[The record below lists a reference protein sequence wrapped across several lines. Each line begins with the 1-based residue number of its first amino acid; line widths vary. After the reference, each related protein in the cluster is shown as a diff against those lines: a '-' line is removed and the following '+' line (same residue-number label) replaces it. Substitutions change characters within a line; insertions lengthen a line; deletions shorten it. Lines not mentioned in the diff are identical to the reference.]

1 MMSARFDGSF
11 SERRFAVHL
20 RAKWSCGNAADKLH
34 KSHSINQNSKGA
46 ALHFVLFVF
55 FFFLWLF
62 QPRRFSLFLGA
73 RSLSSFA
80 NPLTRGGPHSAG
92 CCTDNWTTFFYASTL
107 TLAPKDLALVIFSAN
122 CVTGKK
128 RTFLPFPLTITPTRT
143 SWFHRTRNNTRYD
156 DDDEDDVYRAKS
168 QSFLMRVPGKRD
180 GKNLFF
186 QRRRRSHDFLARL
199 SE

>member
-1 MMSARFDGSF
+1 MGHFRNVTLRSTCAQNGHVEMLPINYTNLIQLIKTPRGQLFTLFFLF
-11 SERRFAVHL
+11 S
-20 RAKWSCGNAADKLH
+20 
-34 KSHSINQNSKGA
+34 
-46 ALHFVLFVF
+46 
-55 FFFLWLF
+55 FFLWLF

-168 QSFLMRVPGKRD
+168 QSFLKRVPGKRD